1 MFSLAQLSQPL
12 LLRGDMNDWGTDL
25 AFEAQMDGTH
35 TLTLDLVPG
44 TYGFKIATADWAEA
58 DLGAVGVSYELVLGE
73 SIDIAPSRELVL
85 LTVKSPGRYDLR
97 LTQPVGSK
105 VLLFIDKGDIE

>member
-1 MFSLAQLSQPL
+1 VDLNSLTQPL

-25 AFEAQMDGTH
+25 VFEAQPDGAH
-35 TLTLDLVPG
+35 TLSLELAPG

-58 DLGAVGVSYELVLGE
+58 DLGAVGVAYELVLGE

-85 LTVKSPGRYDLR
+85 LTVKTPGRYDLK
-97 LTQPVGSK
+97 LSQPAGGRA
-105 VLLFIDKGDIE
+105 LLFIDKGDNQ